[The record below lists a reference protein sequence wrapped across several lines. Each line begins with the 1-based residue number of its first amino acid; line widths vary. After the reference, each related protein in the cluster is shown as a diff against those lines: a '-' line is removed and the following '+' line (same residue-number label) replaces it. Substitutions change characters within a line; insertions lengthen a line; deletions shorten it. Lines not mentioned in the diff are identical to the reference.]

1 MSELPQ
7 IPQPLPPLNEPRET
21 QIKRLY
27 MRSIRRGIK
36 EMDVILMDYADNKLR
51 EMSDAELAMYDA
63 LLAEN
68 DHDLY
73 QWITGQVATPPAFLD
88 MISEILS
95 HMLKDGGVL
104 TGN

>member
-1 MSELPQ
+1 MSDLPQ
-7 IPQPLPPLNEPRET
+7 IPQPRPPADEPRET

-36 EMDVILMDYADNKLR
+36 EMDVILMNYADSRLR
-51 EMSDAELAMYDA
+51 QMTDDELAIYDT

-73 QWITGQVATPPAFLD
+73 QWITGQIETPSSFFD
-88 MISEILS
+88 MISDISTHL
-95 HMLKDGGVL
+95 LTDGGI
-104 TGN
+104 